1 MSVIASLGDA
11 PTAAIAVVAI
21 LLGLLFA
28 ARGPRDKR
36 GVAEGEGSTGRPRLT
51 SVPGAAAPER
61 EPDVEPGFV
70 GPEGTIVGH
79 GTIRLGGGA
88 LLGASDPPPAAD
100 VSTRAAPPPQARADA
115 PAPVVDAE
123 PAAPAEPAPPGEAA
137 ESAFP
142 GQPEAP
148 AEPAAEEPAAEGPV
162 AEEPV
167 AAEPAAEEPVAAEPA
182 AEEPVAEEPAWRR
195 HMPKPAGFRHGG
207 IKLGGKPAGKPP
219 TD

>member
-1 MSVIASLGDA
+1 MHALATLGDA

-36 GVAEGEGSTGRPRLT
+36 PAAGGDAPAGPSLLT
-51 SVPGAAAPER
+51 SVPVAAPA
-61 EPDVEPGFV
+61 EPEIEPGFV
-70 GPEGTIVGH
+70 GPQGEIVGH
-79 GTIRLGGGA
+79 GAIRLGSTS
-88 LLGASDPPPAAD
+88 LLESAAATEPATPAWTPPPAA
-100 VSTRAAPPPQARADA
+100 APE
-115 PAPVVDAE
+115 PVVDAA
-123 PAAPAEPAPPGEAA
+123 PAAPAEPAPAGEP

-148 AEPAAEEPAAEGPV
+148 AEPAPADAD
-162 AEEPV
+162 
-167 AAEPAAEEPVAAEPA
+167 AEPTD
-182 AEEPVAEEPAWRR
+182 PAWRR